1 MAISAYIGIP
11 GSGKSYEAVCNVIIP
26 AFTSGRRVVTNIYGL
41 QKDKITERYPDAT
54 GEIIV
59 VDNDDVLKADF
70 FPFKGGEGSFCQFG
84 DLIVID
90 EAWRIFGSDK
100 DMTAEKKSFI
110 AEHRHFTH
118 PETGISCDL
127 VIVNQSLSNIARF
140 LKDKIETTY
149 RMRKLKALGLNN
161 HYCIDVYSGHK
172 IYKSNLVTSYRN
184 KYNPDIFELYK
195 SYEGNNGNEKQT
207 DKRQS
212 IWNSGKVRFFLVLFP
227 LMFIGSG
234 WLIYSFF
241 STFGRS
247 DPSPDLTT
255 TDVRDAAMFRSS
267 AATPAPDTPSE
278 PAEPPLSTEWRISG
292 RMTSEGRAFVIL
304 VNGAGVLRA
313 DERMITFRLT
323 PDIDER
329 EFVTRYLGNM
339 NIRIW
344 TKKGVDFIAPYTPKE
359 PVKPR
364 YTWTYTPQ
372 YRSVAYLSDILGG
385 YVSGSFNNSGAV
397 ISDDSLKGSSGASNY
412 INRTGD
418 ILVYYGTKEDIAILK
433 TLVTSLDTM
442 SDEVVVSGYVFEVQ
456 TSQSDGSG
464 ILLAAKI
471 LSDKFNISVGAAGL
485 DNFINIRTGSIDA
498 IFNLLKTDSRFTVV
512 SAPRLRVK
520 NNASASFSVGSDVPV
535 LGSVTVNNNTTTQ
548 SVEYRSSG
556 VLFNVTPSIKS
567 RTMDLKIQQQLSN
580 FVTTETGVNNS
591 PTLIK
596 RDVTT
601 EVSLADGDIILL
613 GGLAEQKDSK
623 ASSGWSFF
631 GSRTSESNKTDIMV
645 MLQVRKVDRS
655 RATPRSAARS
665 GELFRD
671 NLN

>member
-1 MAISAYIGIP
+1 MFGILISAIKYFVRFCIP
-11 GSGKSYEAVCNVIIP
+11 VI
-26 AFTSGRRVVTNIYGL
+26 
-41 QKDKITERYPDAT
+41 
-54 GEIIV
+54 
-59 VDNDDVLKADF
+59 KADF

-267 AATPAPDTPSE
+267 AATPSE

-313 DERMITFRLT
+313 V
-323 PDIDER
+323 P
-329 EFVTRYLGNM
+329 
-339 NIRIW
+339 
-344 TKKGVDFIAPYTPKE
+344 A
-359 PVKPR
+359 
-364 YTWTYTPQ
+364 
-372 YRSVAYLSDILGG
+372 S
-385 YVSGSFNNSGAV
+385 SFNY
-397 ISDDSLKGSSGASNY
+397 KGM
-412 INRTGD
+412 
-418 ILVYYGTKEDIAILK
+418 L
-433 TLVTSLDTM
+433 M
-442 SDEVVVSGYVFEVQ
+442 
-456 TSQSDGSG
+456 SG
-464 ILLAAKI
+464 IIDGERVTLY
-471 LSDKFNISVGAAGL
+471 
-485 DNFINIRTGSIDA
+485 TG
-498 IFNLLKTDSRFTVV
+498 K
-512 SAPRLRVK
+512 K
-520 NNASASFSVGSDVPV
+520 
-535 LGSVTVNNNTTTQ
+535 
-548 SVEYRSSG
+548 
-556 VLFNVTPSIKS
+556 
-567 RTMDLKIQQQLSN
+567 
-580 FVTTETGVNNS
+580 
-591 PTLIK
+591 
-596 RDVTT
+596 
-601 EVSLADGDIILL
+601 
-613 GGLAEQKDSK
+613 
-623 ASSGWSFF
+623 
-631 GSRTSESNKTDIMV
+631 
-645 MLQVRKVDRS
+645 
-655 RATPRSAARS
+655 
-665 GELFRD
+665 
-671 NLN
+671 

>member
-1 MAISAYIGIP
+1 MFGILISALNTLLGFVFRSLIIKFVVFFALYFVVQGFVEILVELLPDSSNLSSLFANLSDGFWYFINLSKLPQGISMIISAMATRFIIRRIPVIGCIMAISAYIGIP

-161 HYCIDVYSGHK
+161 HYCSDVYSGHK

-247 DPSPDLTT
+247 EPSPDLTT

-313 DERMITFRLT
+313 V
-323 PDIDER
+323 P
-329 EFVTRYLGNM
+329 
-339 NIRIW
+339 
-344 TKKGVDFIAPYTPKE
+344 A
-359 PVKPR
+359 
-364 YTWTYTPQ
+364 
-372 YRSVAYLSDILGG
+372 S
-385 YVSGSFNNSGAV
+385 SFNY
-397 ISDDSLKGSSGASNY
+397 KGM
-412 INRTGD
+412 
-418 ILVYYGTKEDIAILK
+418 L
-433 TLVTSLDTM
+433 M
-442 SDEVVVSGYVFEVQ
+442 
-456 TSQSDGSG
+456 SG
-464 ILLAAKI
+464 IIDGERVTLY
-471 LSDKFNISVGAAGL
+471 
-485 DNFINIRTGSIDA
+485 TG
-498 IFNLLKTDSRFTVV
+498 K
-512 SAPRLRVK
+512 K
-520 NNASASFSVGSDVPV
+520 
-535 LGSVTVNNNTTTQ
+535 
-548 SVEYRSSG
+548 
-556 VLFNVTPSIKS
+556 
-567 RTMDLKIQQQLSN
+567 
-580 FVTTETGVNNS
+580 
-591 PTLIK
+591 
-596 RDVTT
+596 
-601 EVSLADGDIILL
+601 
-613 GGLAEQKDSK
+613 
-623 ASSGWSFF
+623 
-631 GSRTSESNKTDIMV
+631 
-645 MLQVRKVDRS
+645 
-655 RATPRSAARS
+655 
-665 GELFRD
+665 
-671 NLN
+671 